1 MNANTIPVQ
10 PTVPPMPK
18 PNTSKNGRLGTTFFE
33 LDDDYIY
40 RVTPIDDK
48 GNCMSY
54 IVMDKKTFVEAFKRW
69 VEKRA

>member
-1 MNANTIPVQ
+1 MNTNTIPVQ

-18 PNTSKNGRLGTTFFE
+18 PNTSKNGRLGATFE

-48 GNCMSY
+48 GNYMSY
-54 IVMDKKTFVEAFKRW
+54 IVMDKKTFVEAFNKW
-69 VEKRA
+69 IEKGA